1 MEPCL
6 FWMRVKRLSFIG
18 FHIRKY
24 SKAMI
29 SLNLLMLLNS
39 LLFFKIPIAK
49 VVNVEVII
57 TILDERRKHV
67 TQNLVK
73 SKNTN

>member
-1 MEPCL
+1 
-6 FWMRVKRLSFIG
+6 
-18 FHIRKY
+18 
-24 SKAMI
+24 MI
-29 SLNLLMLLNS
+29 SLNLL
-39 LLFFKIPIAK
+39 LFLKIPIAK

-73 SKNTN
+73 SKIPISKKITWIHNNYTTNRTL